1 MYGFDVEPLPDR
13 EVRVERVPDAM
24 AVGYVA
30 LDADWSLVHV
40 NAAAERVLRRPRHEL
55 VGGVLWDLFP
65 DTVGTVFE
73 ERYRCATATGQPVAF
88 EAYYPSP

>member
-1 MYGFDVEPLPDR
+1 MYRSGVGSLPER
-13 EVRVERVPDAM
+13 GARVERVPNEM

-30 LDADWSLVHV
+30 LDVDWSLVHV
-40 NAAAERVLRRPRHEL
+40 NAAAELVLRRPRHEL

-73 ERYRCATATGQPVAF
+73 KRYR
-88 EAYYPSP
+88 